1 MRTYILSALTIA
13 TFGLV
18 ALAPAAHAEN
28 GAWQCMSPAFACGD
42 APAAKSHRS
51 YQRSGERTSRRQ
63 ASAKR
68 NTPRVAKHETV
79 KTKNAYKSADAK
91 IDLPEKKAQTKIE
104 AAPKAHVPAEHK
116 QASLAPSETKPELQ
130 KKPEVAARSGETDQ
144 PLRITSTQSGMA
156 SYYWEGQMTASGAR
170 FNPQALTAAHRSLP
184 FGTKVRV
191 TNKRN
196 GKSVVVTINDRGP
209 FIRGRIID
217 LSSAA
222 AGVIGMKGAG
232 VASVT
237 VERIARN

>member
-18 ALAPAAHAEN
+18 ALAPAHAEN
-28 GAWQCMSPAFACGD
+28 GPWQCMSPAFACGG
-42 APAAKSHRS
+42 APAAKSHRA
-51 YQRSGERTSRRQ
+51 YERSGERTSRRQ

-68 NTPRVAKHETV
+68 KTPRVAKHETV

-91 IDLPEKKAQTKIE
+91 IDLPERKADV
-104 AAPKAHVPAEHK
+104 APKAHTPAEHK
-116 QASLAPSETKPELQ
+116 QASLAPAETKPELQ
-130 KKPEVAARSGETDQ
+130 KKPEIAVRSVETEQ
-144 PLRITSTQSGMA
+144 LRVTSTQSGMA
-156 SYYWEGQMTASGAR
+156 SYYWQGQMTASGAR